1 MTSFSF
7 YSNENFALDMVKM
20 LRRLKHTVITS
31 YDAGKAN
38 QSIPDNEVL
47 NFATQN
53 NLAVIT
59 FNRDDF
65 IELHNNG
72 IQHSGIII
80 CKTDRDYQGQVNF
93 LDEYLQNQESLIN
106 RLIRIKKHQKKGC
119 SQQIFVTQEYFTI

>member
-1 MTSFSF
+1 MAKFSF
-7 YSNENFALDMVKM
+7 YSNENFALDMVKI
-20 LRRLKHTVITS
+20 LRELGHSVITS
-31 YDAGKAN
+31 YDAGQAN

-47 NFATQN
+47 NYATKN

-65 IELHNNG
+65 IELHNND

-93 LDEYLQNQESLIN
+93 LYEYLQTQDSLLN
-106 RLIRIKKHQKKGC
+106 RLIRIKKQQKKGF
-119 SQQIFVTQEYFTI
+119 SQPGFVVQEYFK

>member
-1 MTSFSF
+1 MTNFSF
-7 YSNENFALDMVKM
+7 YSNENFALDMVEM
-20 LRRLKHTVITS
+20 LRRFGHTVITS
-31 YDAGKAN
+31 YDAGQAN

-47 NFATQN
+47 YFATRN

-93 LDEYLQNQESLIN
+93 LDKYLQNQESLIN
-106 RLIRIKKHQKKGC
+106 RLIRIKKQQKKGFR
-119 SQQIFVTQEYFTI
+119 QQIFVTQEYFR

>member
-1 MTSFSF
+1 MTNFSF

-20 LRRLKHTVITS
+20 LRELGHTVITS
-31 YDAGKAN
+31 YEAGQAN
-38 QSIPDNEVL
+38 RKISDDEVL
-47 NFATQN
+47 NYATRN

-65 IELHNNG
+65 IELHNNI

-80 CKTDRDYQGQVNF
+80 CKTDRDYQDQINF

-106 RLIRIKKHQKKGC
+106 RLIRIKKQQKKG
-119 SQQIFVTQEYFTI
+119 SRQHIFVTQEYFK

>member
-1 MTSFSF
+1 MTNFSF

-20 LRRLKHTVITS
+20 LRRLGHTVITS
-31 YDAGKAN
+31 YDEGQAN

-47 NFATQN
+47 NFATRS

-80 CKTDRDYQGQVNF
+80 CKTDRDYQGQVDF
-93 LDEYLQNQESLIN
+93 LNEYLQNQASLIN
-106 RLIRIKKHQKKGC
+106 RLIRIKKQQKKGC
-119 SQQIFVTQEYFTI
+119 RQHIFVTREYFR

>member
-1 MTSFSF
+1 MINFGF

-20 LRRLKHTVITS
+20 LKKLGHTVITS
-31 YDAGKAN
+31 YDAGQDN

-47 NFATQN
+47 DFATRN

-65 IELHNNG
+65 IELHDSG

-80 CKTDRDYQGQVNF
+80 CKTDRDYQGQVGF
-93 LDEYLQNQESLIN
+93 LHEYLQNQDSLIN
-106 RLIRIKKHQKKGC
+106 RLVRIKKQQKKGFG
-119 SQQIFVTQEYFTI
+119 QQIFVAQEYFK

>member
-1 MTSFSF
+1 MTNFSF
-7 YSNENFALDMVKM
+7 YSNENFVLDMVEM
-20 LRRLKHTVITS
+20 LRRLGHTVITS
-31 YDAGKAN
+31 YDAGQAN

-47 NFATQN
+47 YFATRN

-106 RLIRIKKHQKKGC
+106 RLIRIKKQQKKGFR
-119 SQQIFVTQEYFTI
+119 QQIFVTQEYFR